1 MPTVTL
7 LTDGATGPAG
17 PTGAVGLTGSTGPAG
32 STGPTGTTGATGAG
46 TTGPTGAAGAT
57 GPTGTGPTGPTG
69 TTGAAGATVGQPLQ
83 SFLLSD
89 AGRRYL
95 SSGLIAKDAPIRGAA
110 PYAAAL
116 MRGGAPAFL
125 LTGNGVE

>member
-1 MPTVTL
+1 MLYGKGRPELPELAKLANGILKDSIPNSGTPERLFWQGLMESPTSAAQLVKL
-7 LTDGATGPAG
+7 L
-17 PTGAVGLTGSTGPAG
+17 S
-32 STGPTGTTGATGAG
+32 
-46 TTGPTGAAGAT
+46 
-57 GPTGTGPTGPTG
+57 
-69 TTGAAGATVGQPLQ
+69 GAAGATVGQPLQ

-110 PYAAAL
+110 PYASAL